1 MLTAIDKLQNPK
13 DCDSARKLVCQ
24 LNKGCGF
31 GCQIHHVVYCFVVA
45 LATDRTLILDAHNWR
60 YVDSKNRK
68 SKSSGWNLVFEPLS
82 RTCTEDHGS
91 DRSSW
96 KGGFE
101 SAQVNNND
109 KSHSIANLIIFC

>member
-1 MLTAIDKLQNPK
+1 MLNTIDRLQNPK
-13 DCDSARKLVCQ
+13 DCDLAKKLVCQ

-31 GCQIHHVVYCFVVA
+31 GCQIHHVVYCFIVA

-68 SKSSGWNLVFEPLS
+68 SKSSGWNLVFEPMS
-82 RTCTEDHGS
+82 RTCLNEAGA

-96 KGGFE
+96 KGGKE
-101 SAQVNNND
+101 TAQVITL
-109 KSHSIANLIIFC
+109 SILR